1 MPSLYVYFRDAIC
14 YSPTKTSLYIICPK
28 SYMYITHFGLTYT
41 ITSSTNTKML
51 AWGRHLFSRYTASK
65 GTPPPFFSKGVT
77 YNTKIPYNNKICVE
91 KTKKYVTEYYF
102 SGFISSGK
110 QIVSKYG
117 RFPLLLQ
124 NLKVGFIYVYRM
136 VFRDYKF
143 CNITGKSYVTGVL
156 VYSYQ

>member
-1 MPSLYVYFRDAIC
+1 MLQSNKNKFVYNLSEVLHVHYTFRSNLHHYKFYQYKDARMI
-14 YSPTKTSLYIICPK
+14 YSEY
-28 SYMYITHFGLTYT
+28 
-41 ITSSTNTKML
+41 
-51 AWGRHLFSRYTASK
+51 RD
-65 GTPPPFFSKGVT
+65 PPFFFSKGVT